1 MNDEMDN
8 QEDNIQDGSLPVAV
22 VSVSQED
29 FYKFNNNFVVFSGF
43 VSISLGIVLGAIL
56 GHILYGIFTD

>member
-1 MNDEMDN
+1 MNEEN
-8 QEDNIQDGSLPVAV
+8 EIQENDIQDGALPVAV

-56 GHILYGIFTD
+56 GHMLYGIFTD